1 HDDLRIG
8 LLEHH
13 TPRVTRQERRMTQL
27 DREMAP
33 ESAYDRRQ
41 VAKGLGPTTFASLQ
55 REAMDWK
62 RFANRKQI
70 GSYTGCCPTEFS
82 TGTSQKLGSID
93 RLGNR
98 RMRTLLVE
106 AVWRLKTWNPAWRGF
121 RKFPHVFGRKATA
134 RGATRK
140 KAVVACARLLAIDL
154 WRLQTGPGSLHD
166 HGRK

>member
-1 HDDLRIG
+1 
-8 LLEHH
+8 
-13 TPRVTRQERRMTQL
+13 
-27 DREMAP
+27 
-33 ESAYDRRQ
+33 
-41 VAKGLGPTTFASLQ
+41 
-55 REAMDWK
+55 MDGR

-70 GSYTGCCPTEFS
+70 GSYIGCCPSEGS
-82 TGTSQKLGSID
+82 TGTRQKLGSID

-140 KAVVACARLLAIDL
+140 KAVVACGRLLAIDL
-154 WRLQTGPGSLHD
+154 GRPETGPGALE
-166 HGRK
+166 GVG